1 MTAMASYDVVI
12 MGAGAAGLLCAMEA
26 GRRGRKVLVLDKSRK
41 AGPKILISGGGR
53 CNFTNLYAEPDA
65 YLSEN
70 PHFMKSALSRY
81 TQWDFISLVDKHHL
95 TWHEKTL
102 GQLFCDQ
109 KSGAIVEML
118 LTECREHGVDIRL
131 RQEILGVDY
140 REDRYLVK
148 THEFLFDA
156 EHLVVATGGPS
167 IPKMGAT
174 DLGYHIARQFGL
186 RIVMPR
192 PALVPLTFDPGA
204 VDYPFQGL
212 SGISLE
218 IIASCNRHEFR
229 EQMLITHKGLSGPA
243 ILQISSYWKRGM
255 QITINLLPDIDAA
268 DWLRTEQ
275 QRRPKTELRSI
286 LSQRLPRRLV
296 LRLCEQLLP
305 DQPINQLGK
314 KQLNQVAKILNNL
327 VLTPSGTEG
336 FRTAEVTAG
345 GVDTTEL
352 SSRTMEARKQ
362 PGLYFIGEVID
373 VTGWLG
379 GYNFQWAWSSGWCAG
394 QYV

>member
-1 MTAMASYDVVI
+1 
-12 MGAGAAGLLCAMEA
+12 
-26 GRRGRKVLVLDKSRK
+26 
-41 AGPKILISGGGR
+41 
-53 CNFTNLYAEPDA
+53 
-65 YLSEN
+65 
-70 PHFMKSALSRY
+70 
-81 TQWDFISLVDKHHL
+81 
-95 TWHEKTL
+95 
-102 GQLFCDQ
+102 
-109 KSGAIVEML
+109 
-118 LTECREHGVDIRL
+118 
-131 RQEILGVDY
+131 
-140 REDRYLVK
+140 
-148 THEFLFDA
+148 
-156 EHLVVATGGPS
+156 
-167 IPKMGAT
+167 MGAT
-174 DLGYHIARQFGL
+174 DLGYHIARQFGI
-186 RIVMPR
+186 RIVIPR
-192 PALVPLTFDPGA
+192 PALVPLTFDPCA
-204 VDYPFQGL
+204 VDYPFQCL

-314 KQLNQVAKILNNL
+314 KQLIQVAKILNNL